1 MIASFDQLYSVLPT
15 SVAYPVGGE
24 VFPFEVPRPDLYQVV
39 EQARQ
44 HPKTRILSG
53 ERGDSIA
60 LTFQPPTIEF
70 SKLRLSEAVK
80 TPIHLSLFE
89 LGRLREAGGALAE
102 VIQGVYLPLTQLW
115 RTHRVSWQKVYP
127 ILFLSGPNCSTNYH
141 WDPSSVLIVQLH
153 GRKRLHSLKEPGRWC
168 PPEVLAQQHAGM
180 VKPAD
185 LSDEDILVY
194 ELEPGD
200 AIWSPCRAPHWLDAY
215 DETAFTLSIAFTDIS
230 AEPDK
235 IAEMRI
241 L

>member
-89 LGRLREAGGALAE
+89 LGPLREAGGALAE

-235 IAEMRI
+235 IAELRI

>member
-185 LSDEDILVY
+185 MSDEDILVY

-235 IAEMRI
+235 IAELRI